1 MSPSRSNRGFVL
13 KQKDNFPFNFL
24 KPALEHSY
32 VCGNNR
38 FFSSSGNTI
47 LETFFITFSQV
58 LTTQLKKLFVIK
70 SDNIIKTKLSSMQR
84 KIKSESREV
93 CFFLFICHLQVQI
106 YKNRK
111 NCYYCAVE
119 SQKVPHVQVLAGK
132 RG

>member
-58 LTTQLKKLFVIK
+58 LTTQLKGI
-70 SDNIIKTKLSSMQR
+70 
-84 KIKSESREV
+84 
-93 CFFLFICHLQVQI
+93 VQ
-106 YKNRK
+106 
-111 NCYYCAVE
+111 
-119 SQKVPHVQVLAGK
+119 PLK
-132 RG
+132 RGVMSGINR